1 MYHREKPIRFG
12 FQFWVMAT
20 SDGTPVHFEPY
31 RGREREQQA
40 EPLETR
46 VVKEC
51 VQHIQIPKQHVV
63 LFDNLFCLLPLLEYL
78 RERNIKAF

>member
-51 VQHIQIPKQHVV
+51 VQHIQIPEQHVV